1 MQSMQIR
8 QHLINNI
15 FLIKVSLLSKS
26 TGNLLVFLLNLFTNN
41 KLKFQ
46 FIEDRYL
53 LKEKEILTYFI
64 KERAYLYLEGTT
76 ARSDSLA
83 NNYGLNLIKFIDGDI
98 VIDVG
103 ANNGDL
109 LPYFKNQTYIGFE
122 PSPEEFELLD
132 RNSENYSATT
142 VVDYA
147 VGNSN
152 SDIFLYVSS
161 AGANSSI
168 IQPFTFTTRITVKQI
183 RLDEFLNYSKIKLLK
198 IDAEGAELEVLQG
211 CQNILNDIEFISVD
225 AGFERGFNSSLT
237 APQVFDFLYLNG
249 FHLIDEPSY
258 TRYLFKKSLFNN
270 L

>member
-1 MQSMQIR
+1 MQIQR
-8 QHLINNI
+8 HLINNI
-15 FLIKVSLLSKS
+15 FIIKVSLLSKS
-26 TGNLLVFLLNLFTNN
+26 SGKLLVFLLNLFTNK

-46 FIEDRYL
+46 FIESRYL
-53 LKEKEILTYFI
+53 LKEKEVLTYFI
-64 KERAYLYLEGTT
+64 KERAYLYLEGATT
-76 ARSDSLA
+76 RSASLA
-83 NNYGLNLIKFIDGDI
+83 NSYGLSLIKFKDRDI

-109 LPYFKNQTYIGFE
+109 LLYFKNQTYIGFE
-122 PSPEEFELLD
+122 PSPQEFELLD
-132 RNSENYSATT
+132 RNSKHDSSST
-142 VVDYA
+142 VLDYA

-168 IQPFTFTTRITVKQI
+168 VQPFTFTTRISVKQI
-183 RLDEFLNYSKIKLLK
+183 RLDEFFNKSRIKLLK

-211 CQNILNDIEFISVD
+211 SQNILNDIEFIAVD
-225 AGFERGFNSSLT
+225 AGFERGFSSCLT

-258 TRYLFKKSLFNN
+258 TRYLFKNSLFNN